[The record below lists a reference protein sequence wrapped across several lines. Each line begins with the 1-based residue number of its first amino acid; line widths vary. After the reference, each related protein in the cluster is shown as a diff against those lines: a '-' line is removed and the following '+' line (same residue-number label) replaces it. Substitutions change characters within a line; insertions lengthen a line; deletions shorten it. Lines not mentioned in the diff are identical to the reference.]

1 MTVACA
7 LATDPGRDPDKS
19 VNEDSARHG
28 QTPHGYLAVVCD
40 GMGGH
45 EGGLEASRAAIA
57 AVFESVQSARIGVDC
72 KEMLKIAVEL
82 ANTRVFALGGTSQS
96 HRPGSTI
103 VATLVHDAGCDVAHV
118 GDSRVYLTHGGTTVQ
133 VTRDHSAVQMMV
145 DAGVLTPAQAQ
156 AHPDANIITRA
167 LGMGDRVRV
176 DVRATSIPYVAGDV
190 FLLCSDGFSDLAGE
204 TEISAELGANPASVD
219 LTAAAQAFVDLA
231 NERGGHDNITVLLV
245 RCNTTSSSAKSVPR
259 TVVELDQTV
268 QTDRIL
274 PIVQAARGQTERPA
288 PAHPMDVEHSP
299 LEPGERTVVLA
310 PRRTLVQTPMQ
321 VHGPASQP
329 ASQGLPP
336 PPPSSRYAAPAG
348 GYGVL
353 ATEPRPMPKSKV
365 GIVLLV
371 LVIIGIAFALGIG
384 ATLVGQRYFSPSVAS
399 SASPGDSALPHAAPV
414 ALPSATSMQGAPIQ
428 ATPSGGSQAGAN
440 PPVDTASVGTANSAT
455 FGTGSAPGSP
465 ANAPTAAIPSLP
477 EASEV
482 PLPPLATE
490 KPSGGRR

>member
-19 VNEDSARHG
+19 VNEDSAGHG

-45 EGGLEASRAAIA
+45 EGGLEASRAAVA

-72 KEMLKIAVEL
+72 KELFKTALEL
-82 ANTRVFALGGTSQS
+82 ANARVFALGGTSQS

-103 VATLVHDAGCDVAHV
+103 VAILVHDTGCDVAHV

-204 TEISAELGANPASVD
+204 AEISAELGASPASAD

-231 NERGGHDNITVLLV
+231 NERGGHDNITVLLL

-274 PIVQAARGQTERPA
+274 PIAQAARGQTERPA
-288 PAHPMDVEHSP
+288 PAQPMDVDHP
-299 LEPGERTVVLA
+299 PIDPGERTVVLA

-321 VHGPASQP
+321 VHGPASHP
-329 ASQGLPP
+329 ASHGVPP
-336 PPPSSRYAAPAG
+336 PPPSSPYAAPAS
-348 GYGVL
+348 YGVST
-353 ATEPRPMPKSKV
+353 TEPRSKPKSKA

-384 ATLVGQRYFSPSVAS
+384 ATLMGQRYFSPSVAS
-399 SASPGDSALPHAAPV
+399 SANPSVSAPPV
-414 ALPSATSMQGAPIQ
+414 ALPPGTSMQDAPIKV
-428 ATPSGGSQAGAN
+428 APSGGSQTGAN
-440 PPVDTASVGTANSAT
+440 APADTPLVGTANGATLSAGVAT
-455 FGTGSAPGSP
+455 AGP
-465 ANAPTAAIPSLP
+465 ANAPAAAIPSIP
-477 EASEV
+477 EASEA

-490 KPSGGRR
+490 KPSSGGGRR